1 MGLVSVAL
9 GAAAAAVDEA
19 ADAGA
24 IPDFELLDV
33 AADLGHDPND
43 LVAWYDGVD
52 AVSPLRLQGQQDSV
66 RGYIPKP

>member
-1 MGLVSVAL
+1 MAL

-24 IPDFELLDV
+24 VPNLEALDV

-43 LVAWYDGVD
+43 LVARYDGVC
-52 AVSPLRLQGQQDSV
+52 AVSPLRLQG
-66 RGYIPKP
+66 